1 MSARAA
7 GAPKAAARKPAT
19 RKPATRLN
27 INPGRFAFLANFAS
41 TEDTRF
47 YLNGVYIE
55 PHPAGGVV
63 MVATDGHVMGV
74 AHDPDG
80 SCDAPAIIST
90 QRKPAA
96 IFLPPAPIRDR
107 CRLELTRSAELG
119 GDRYLATRTGPT
131 PKASGAVGIVEVIDG
146 VFPPWRGVVPWAL
159 MADPTPMLAGTFN
172 GQLLSR
178 FAAPYA
184 HCDAALELRQRAAGD
199 AALVIRDE
207 LPWFVGVIMPMHRS
221 GGLGAG
227 ILALAPKGEEA
238 AA

>member
-7 GAPKAAARKPAT
+7 GAPKAAA

-107 CRLELTRSAELG
+107 CRLEIARLTASQLG

-131 PKASGAVGIVEVIDG
+131 PKAGAAVGIVEVIDG

-159 MADPTPMLAGTFN
+159 MADPTPGLAGAFN

-184 HCDAALELRQRAAGD
+184 RCDAALELRQRAAGD

-207 LPWFVGVIMPMHRS
+207 MPWFVGVIMPMHRS

-227 ILALAPKGEEA
+227 ILALAPKREEA

>member
-1 MSARAA
+1 MSAPAV
-7 GAPKAAARKPAT
+7 GAPNPAARKRIA
-19 RKPATRLN
+19 RINL
-27 INPGRFAFLANFAS
+27 NPGRFAFLANFAS
-41 TEDTRF
+41 TEDTRY

-131 PKASGAVGIVEVIDG
+131 PKAGAAVGIVEVIDG

-184 HCDAALELRQRAAGD
+184 HCDAALELRQRAPGD

-207 LPWFVGVIMPMHRS
+207 LPWFVGVIMPMHRG
-221 GGLGAG
+221 GGLGDG
-227 ILALAPKGEEA
+227 ILALAPKREEA